1 MIRQDRRRKRTRSE
15 EEVDEWAKQDAT
27 LCETVG
33 WKIRESK
40 DYIILA
46 SSVNSEGQYGEPT
59 KIPKKNIIKTRR
71 IKKI

>member
-1 MIRQDRRRKRTRSE
+1 MHKLIHVKWDDPSTYNGWRSE

-46 SSVNSEGQYGEPT
+46 SSVNSEGHSYLTPCL
-59 KIPKKNIIKTRR
+59 ISLSC
-71 IKKI
+71 